1 MKKESLLH
9 ALAEFARQRP
19 GMDPDI
25 YGDWRTYRR
34 ESAGV
39 TADLAHF
46 RELLAAVSWRDSI
59 TAADILEAARGA
71 YSGRLSIEEE
81 PDGSARISYCTG
93 QYFQTEYRRAACA
106 VLASALWAYWRETIQ
121 PTGYRVTCEDD
132 SHARTLAT
140 SRKFT
145 SREDAEAYARTVA
158 SSRHPAVSAVY
169 AGGLSAGDYLRKM
182 ARREFSRA
190 IAARYF
196 N

>member
-1 MKKESLLH
+1 MKKETILH
-9 ALAEFARQRP
+9 ALAAFARQRP
-19 GMDPDI
+19 GMDPRN
-25 YGDWRTYRR
+25 YGDWRAYRR
-34 ESAGV
+34 ASASV

-46 RELLAAVSWRDSI
+46 RELLAAGSWRDSI

-81 PDGSARISYCTG
+81 PDGSVRISYCTG
-93 QYFQTEYRRAACA
+93 QYFPTEYRRAACA
-106 VLASALWAYWRETIQ
+106 VLAAALWARWRADIR
-121 PTGYRVTCEDD
+121 PHHRRVTCADGSGD
-132 SHARTLAT
+132 RIAAT
-140 SRKFT
+140 SQRFQT
-145 SREDAEAYARTVA
+145 PEAAEEYARTVA

-169 AGGLSAGDYLRKM
+169 AGGLSAGDYLRRM

>member
-1 MKKESLLH
+1 MKKEIILN
-9 ALAEFARQRP
+9 AIAAFARQRP
-19 GMDPDI
+19 GMDPRD
-25 YGDWRTYRR
+25 YGDWRAYRR
-34 ESAGV
+34 EAASV

-71 YSGRLSIEEE
+71 YSGRLLIEEE

-93 QYFQTEYRRAACA
+93 QYFPTEYRRAACA
-106 VLASALWAYWRETIQ
+106 VLAAALWARWRDDIRPQ
-121 PTGYRVTCEDD
+121 HWRVTCRDD
-132 SHARTLAT
+132 SGDRIAAT
-140 SRKFT
+140 SQRFQT
-145 SREDAEAYARTVA
+145 PEAAEEYARTV
-158 SSRHPAVSAVY
+158 SSARHPAVSAVY
-169 AGGLSAGDYLRKM
+169 AGGLSAGDYLRRM